1 MHMYI
6 SIYIYT
12 FIQYIYI
19 YMYTLYGCIYIYT
32 YMQALPIL
40 VEVGRTAAAASGPQL
55 LDADCAGPGSEEGD
69 GLGLGV
75 EGLGV

>member
-1 MHMYI
+1 
-6 SIYIYT
+6 
-12 FIQYIYI
+12 
-19 YMYTLYGCIYIYT
+19 MYTLYGYIYIYICIHA
-32 YMQALPIL
+32 YMQPIL

-69 GLGLGV
+69 GSGLGV